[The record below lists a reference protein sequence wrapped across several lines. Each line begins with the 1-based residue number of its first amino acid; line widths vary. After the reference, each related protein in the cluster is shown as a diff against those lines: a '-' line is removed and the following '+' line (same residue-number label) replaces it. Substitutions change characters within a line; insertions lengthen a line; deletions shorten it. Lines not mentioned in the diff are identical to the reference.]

1 MAKVVASYE
10 IGVAYEQG
18 KTLFLANE
26 ETRNSAGI
34 MTVYYGHELD
44 NEKKLHVVLE
54 APSIEEF
61 KQFMANNAEKMKEA
75 GVKRETMVMA
85 FCTD

>member
-10 IGVAYEQG
+10 IGVAYEQF
-18 KTLFLANE
+18 KTTFLGNE
-26 ETRNSAGI
+26 KIRNSAGI
-34 MTVYYGHELD
+34 QTVYYGHELD

>member
-10 IGVAYEQG
+10 IGVAYEQF
-18 KTLFLANE
+18 KTTFLGNE
-26 ETRNSAGI
+26 KIRNSARI
-34 MTVYYGHELD
+34 KTVYYGHELD
-44 NEKKLHVVLE
+44 NEQKFHVVFE

-61 KQFMANNAEKMKEA
+61 KQFMAKITEKMKEA
-75 GVKRETMVMA
+75 GVKPETMA

>member
-10 IGVAYEQG
+10 IGVAYEQW

-26 ETRNSAGI
+26 ENRNSAGI

-44 NEKKLHVVLE
+44 NEQKLHVVFE

-61 KQFMANNAEKMKEA
+61 KQFMAKITEKMKEA
-75 GVKRETMVMA
+75 GVKPETMA

>member
-10 IGVAYEQG
+10 IGVAYEQW
-18 KTLFLANE
+18 KTMFLANE

-34 MTVYYGHELD
+34 KSVYYGHELD
-44 NEKKLHVVLE
+44 NEQKLHVVLE